1 MLFPNLPSSS
11 KTLVFTASSFLS
23 EAEAESFIMRLSAF
37 IRTWQSHGSGLSAD
51 LKLIANRLLIVAI
64 DESGVSASGCSLD
77 SLTHFLKAE
86 VNTTQIDWFNRTE
99 VLHRPHLSTPTNIND
114 GWTVTSQ
121 SEFHDLLKSDQLSL
135 DTEVLNT
142 TVMTLASAR
151 LILVQKV
158 SESWHAQ
165 MVLFS

>member
-23 EAEAESFIMRLSAF
+23 EAEAESFIMRLSTF
-37 IRTWQSHGSGLSAD
+37 ICAWQSHGAGLSAAS
-51 LKLIANRLLIVAI
+51 KLIANRVLIVAI

-86 VNTTQIDWFNRTE
+86 APTIDWFNRSH
-99 VLHRPHLSTPTNIND
+99 VLHRPHSDTPQALND
-114 GWTVTSQ
+114 NWSVTDIA
-121 SEFHDLLKSDQLSL
+121 EFHALMKSKKLGDGA
-135 DTEVLNT
+135 EVINT

-151 LILVQKV
+151 LNLVEKA
-158 SESWHAQ
+158 SESWHAK
-165 MVLFS
+165 MM